1 MKENIKNRYQFLD
14 TLGEGTFGKVKVA
27 CLISNPSKKYAIK
40 SIPRDMVDQVGK
52 NKLMSVMD

>member
-1 MKENIKNRYQFLD
+1 MKKIPLNYIVKENIQNRYRFLN

-40 SIPRDMVDQVGK
+40 SIPRDMVD
-52 NKLMSVMD
+52 